1 MAKIKVIKKSD
12 GPLITIKKNNIKK
25 YDSRLINKLKEKNA
39 S

>member
-1 MAKIKVIKKSD
+1 MAKITKLKKSD